1 MKLWHI
7 FRKTMLEQ
15 LRELASLSMVLV
27 LCPFFVFLYWLMSSG
42 GSTTYKV
49 LLMNQ
54 DQGLVQVDNQQIN
67 AGQKVI
73 EAIEN
78 MRYQNGA
85 AMVRLELI
93 QERRAAD
100 EKLKNRHAAA
110 LLIIPHDFSAVLYNP
125 KPIQDTSQ
133 TAVTI
138 VGDAANPA
146 YTVASILALTA
157 ADQVIQAISGIK
169 PPVIWR
175 EEFISRTRPRTEF
188 ETYVPGLLILS
199 ITLLIFTTALPL
211 VREREDKTLRRLRL
225 TRMNSFH
232 LLGGV
237 SLAQIII
244 GIAAILLTFLT
255 ARLLGFHSE
264 GPLWAAV
271 IIGVLTVGSV
281 VAVGLVT
288 ACFCKN
294 ATAVLT
300 IGTLPFFLLM
310 WFTGAAMP
318 LPRVELFSVGNRIF
332 AVNDILPPTHAVI
345 ALNKVLSFGAS
356 LTEVRVELAMMM
368 ILTAIYFYLAVVI
381 YQKTQMRTQ

>member
-7 FRKTMLEQ
+7 FRKTVLEQ
-15 LRELASLSMVLV
+15 WREWASLSMVLV

-49 LLMNQ
+49 LLLNL
-54 DQGLVQVDNQQIN
+54 DRGLEQANHQKIN
-67 AGQKVI
+67 AGHKVI
-73 EAIEN
+73 EAIEA

-85 AMVRLELI
+85 AMVRLEHI
-93 QERRAAD
+93 QERQAAD

-110 LLIIPHDFSAVLYNP
+110 LLIIPSDFSAALHNRNAIP
-125 KPIQDTSQ
+125 DSSR

-157 ADQVIQAISGIK
+157 ADQVIQSLSGIQ
-169 PPVIWR
+169 PPVGWH
-175 EEFISRTRPRTEF
+175 EEFIARTRPRTEF

-237 SLAQIII
+237 SLAQIVI
-244 GIAAILLTFLT
+244 GIVAILLTFLT

-264 GPLWAAV
+264 GPLWLAV
-271 IIGVLTVGSV
+271 VIGVLTVGSV

-300 IGTLPFFLLM
+300 LGTLPFFLLM

-318 LPRVELFSVGNRIF
+318 LPRVELFSMGHRIF
-332 AVNDILPPTHAVI
+332 AVNDVLPPTHAVI

-356 LTEVRVELAMMM
+356 LADVRFELALMLV
-368 ILTAIYFYLAVVI
+368 LTVIYFYLAVVI
-381 YQKTQMRTQ
+381 YQKTQMRMQ